1 MPFTLLHPIRSKI
14 YNQYQMIE
22 FLISDFPYMQSLW
35 HKKMTLSFRRES
47 SEISE
52 GDKEI
57 MKSEFLQMASSYEGQ
72 RDYDGYFYNAMLVLV
87 FSYYEDLI
95 ISIHNSEFPNSQ
107 TDKIPKMS
115 DFCAK
120 KGIKL
125 SSESMDS
132 VEFIINKV
140 RLLRNYITHSK
151 WGRHDN
157 ISSEIAT
164 LKSLEE
170 EYTDIYMDS
179 SSIYLLGN
187 TFLLKALIKERDV
200 LLELSDK
207 LGYTNR
213 STDNYTEKQ

>member
-87 FSYYEDLI
+87 
-95 ISIHNSEFPNSQ
+95 PNSQ

-132 VEFIINKV
+132 IEFIINKV

-151 WGRHDN
+151 WDRHDN

-170 EYTDIYMDS
+170 EYSDIYMDS

-213 STDNYTEKQ
+213 STDNYTEK